1 MLCLTVTFNAF
12 CQSEDSLVVV
22 FWNLENFFDHV
33 DQGTGDSDKE
43 FSSYGSRHW
52 SRKKFQTKC
61 DAVAK
66 SIMWMGDRY
75 GRMPDLIGL
84 AEIENKGVLTK
95 LLRTTVLRKHDYGI
109 VHHDSGDRR
118 GIDVSILYRKSVMRL

>member
-1 MLCLTVTFNAF
+1 MKILICVICLMTVTGMEEY
-12 CQSEDSLVVV
+12 CRSVSDSLVVV

-33 DQGTGDSDKE
+33 DQGTGESDKE

-95 LLRTTVLRKHDYGI
+95 LLRTTVL
-109 VHHDSGDRR
+109 
-118 GIDVSILYRKSVMRL
+118 